1 MRILKKL
8 VWIFHCKVLDANF
21 LKSVIFQHVGPG
33 YICSLFLSVCAL
45 LLSYIRLFFFFA
57 VVMNSHIPESCL
69 FPDLSF
75 FFGTIYS
82 FIMNNDAKC

>member
-1 MRILKKL
+1 MFVRILKKL
-8 VWIFHCKVLDANF
+8 VWTFHCKVLDANF

-33 YICSLFLSVCAL
+33 YICSLFLFVHIVIKLYST
-45 LLSYIRLFFFFA
+45 FFA

-75 FFGTIYS
+75 FFALYIVL
-82 FIMNNDAKC
+82 